1 MISNAQAPKGRQHW
15 VRPHHF
21 LWSALSYTLGLGTIW
36 RLPFLFYKHGGAAF
50 LLPYLSCIL
59 LLGLPLLTVEV
70 AVGQAFQT
78 GAATAWL
85 QLAPCGARALGFA
98 ALTLAAI
105 INVYYIVVVAWS
117 GVYLLT
123 TATLGLEGV
132 ISGSCDNVWNSANC
146 TESYAATVLNRTL
159 KSPEEEFFRRNV
171 LGAERFE
178 FESST
183 SSMESL
189 QPGLVFTLLLSW
201 LLVFVILVRGARSI
215 RCANLLTGILPPLAM
230 IVFSVLA
237 LFLPGA
243 FSGICNYLSP
253 RFHQIYSA
261 EAWMD
266 AAKQVLF
273 SYGLGLG
280 ALTALGSYRRAD
292 LAVALV
298 VAHTL
303 VGLVTVVGFYALAG
317 HLMAVE
323 GGVAPAVRH
332 LRSTGAI
339 FVLVPRA
346 LAAGISGGAS
356 SLWATAFYALIFL
369 LGLGSQAITVE
380 GVVLAL
386 EDVLFGGDSN
396 SAGRKFCVKR
406 RAATL
411 AAVILPSFALG
422 LILVKRNGLETFDV
436 FDSFGAPVWTLN
448 LVIILQCLLFGRYG
462 LSAIEEKFSGSGSS
476 SNFRFGPTS
485 RVVIQYVTPA
495 LMILL
500 QIAESFKFLE
510 FLSTSFSLPF
520 EKLFLGWNLFLA
532 PFVVAIFVTLL
543 ELVLS
548 RVVGGNIGQKTMA
561 FV

>member
-1 MISNAQAPKGRQHW
+1 M
-15 VRPHHF
+15 
-21 LWSALSYTLGLGTIW
+21 
-36 RLPFLFYKHGGAAF
+36 
-50 LLPYLSCIL
+50 
-59 LLGLPLLTVEV
+59 TVEV

-132 ISGSCDNVWNSANC
+132 ISGSCDNVWNSPNC
-146 TESYAATVLNRTL
+146 TENYAATVSFNRTL
-159 KSPEEEFFRRNV
+159 KSPEEDFFRRNV

-183 SSMESL
+183 SSLESL

-230 IVFSVLA
+230 IVFSILA

-243 FSGICNYLSP
+243 FNGICNYLSP
-253 RFHQIYSA
+253 RFHQIYFA

-292 LAVALV
+292 GRHGARFGRHLKALVAL
-298 VAHTL
+298 HTL
-303 VGLVTVVGFYALAG
+303 VGLVTVLGFYALAG

-323 GGVAPAVRH
+323 GVAPAVRH

-356 SLWATAFYALIFL
+356 SLWATAFYGLIFL

-386 EDVLFGGDSN
+386 EDVLFGKDSN
-396 SAGRKFCVKR
+396 SARKFCVKR

-411 AAVILPSFALG
+411 AAIILPSFALG
-422 LILVKRNGLETFDV
+422 LILVKRV
-436 FDSFGAPVWTLN
+436 S
-448 LVIILQCLLFGRYG
+448 
-462 LSAIEEKFSGSGSS
+462 
-476 SNFRFGPTS
+476 
-485 RVVIQYVTPA
+485 
-495 LMILL
+495 
-500 QIAESFKFLE
+500 
-510 FLSTSFSLPF
+510 
-520 EKLFLGWNLFLA
+520 
-532 PFVVAIFVTLL
+532 
-543 ELVLS
+543 
-548 RVVGGNIGQKTMA
+548 
-561 FV
+561 

>member
-1 MISNAQAPKGRQHW
+1 M
-15 VRPHHF
+15 
-21 LWSALSYTLGLGTIW
+21 
-36 RLPFLFYKHGGAAF
+36 
-50 LLPYLSCIL
+50 
-59 LLGLPLLTVEV
+59 
-70 AVGQAFQT
+70 GQAFQT

-243 FSGICNYLSP
+243 FNGICNYLLP

-292 LAVALV
+292 GRHVGAQFGRHLKALVAL
-298 VAHTL
+298 HTL
-303 VGLVTVVGFYALAG
+303 VGLVTVLGFYALAG

-323 GGVAPAVRH
+323 GGVAPAVSRD

-386 EDVLFGGDSN
+386 EDVLFGKDSN

-422 LILVKRNGLETFDV
+422 LILVKRV
-436 FDSFGAPVWTLN
+436 S
-448 LVIILQCLLFGRYG
+448 
-462 LSAIEEKFSGSGSS
+462 
-476 SNFRFGPTS
+476 
-485 RVVIQYVTPA
+485 
-495 LMILL
+495 
-500 QIAESFKFLE
+500 
-510 FLSTSFSLPF
+510 
-520 EKLFLGWNLFLA
+520 
-532 PFVVAIFVTLL
+532 
-543 ELVLS
+543 
-548 RVVGGNIGQKTMA
+548 
-561 FV
+561 